1 MILEFTKHPILQPPS
16 DEEIVAL
23 GEMDYKLLQ
32 KLHDAHEGRIKAAE
46 EDPLRYGFELAGWS
60 RMRQSLENYDEVI
73 TFGGNRSGKTTGCA
87 KMVMEA
93 VTQNQDGHVVC
104 FSQNA
109 DTSVKVQQAAIW
121 EMMPKEFKRKTKSIE
136 GYINF
141 SMQNGFTGSSFIF
154 PDTRTRV
161 DFKTYTQ
168 FSNNQTILEG
178 FEFGFKGS
186 EGLNIGAWLDEYL
199 GDAALVNTLRFRLAT
214 RNSKMLLG
222 FTPIDGYTPFVSEY
236 LKGAETLETR
246 NAELLGREVPVKQ
259 YSPERDA
266 GIVYLHSD
274 ENPFGGYNRI
284 AKDLKNSSEDQIMV
298 RAYGLPTKSMTS
310 LLPNFSPEVN
320 VLSDKPNKYGQVFPD
335 YNGKINVEGKESLT
349 WYQVVDPAFARNY
362 VSIWAGVSESDEI
375 FIRREWPDR
384 GTYGEWALFGDPK
397 WRYGPASKKI
407 GYDVEMY
414 CELFKEIE
422 DELGIE
428 VMERIGDS
436 RFFAK
441 ENENNVDLFTKFY
454 DYGLNFIA
462 SDGQTE
468 QIGATALDEWFFYNP
483 NYDIDEANRPRCY
496 IHEDCGNLIESVIN
510 YNSQG
515 KADEA
520 LKDFFDVLR
529 YLRMSNGGYGPD
541 YFASNEMYTTMRNE
555 GGY

>member
-1 MILEFTKHPILQPPS
+1 MELSFTSHPILQPPS

-23 GEMDYKLLQ
+23 GEIDPKLLAN
-32 KLHDAHEGRIKAAE
+32 LHEAHEGRIRAAE
-46 EDPLRYGFELAGWS
+46 SDPLRHGFDLPGWD
-60 RMRQSLENYDEVI
+60 RMREAIEMYDEVI

-87 KMVMEA
+87 KMLMEA
-93 VTQNQDGHVVC
+93 VTNNQDGHVVC

-109 DTSVKVQQAAIW
+109 DTSVKVQQAAVW
-121 EMMPKEFKRKTKSIE
+121 EMMPKEFRKKTKSIE

-178 FEFGFKGS
+178 FEFGFKQSNGIN
-186 EGLNIGAWLDEYL
+186 LGAWLDEYL

-214 RNSKMLLG
+214 RNSKMILG

-236 LKGAETLETR
+236 LKGAETLENR
-246 NAELLGREVPVKQ
+246 HAELLGKDVPVKQ

-274 ENPFGGYNRI
+274 ENPFGGYDRI
-284 AKDLKNSSEDQIMV
+284 AKDLRNEHEDKIMV

-310 LLPNFSPEVN
+310 LIPNFSPELN
-320 VLSDKPNKYGQVFPD
+320 VLSEEPNRHGIVFPAL
-335 YNGKINVEGKESLT
+335 NQLT

-362 VSIWAGVSESDEI
+362 VALWAGVTEQGEI
-375 FIRREWPDR
+375 YIRREWPDR
-384 GTYGEWALFGDPK
+384 DTYGEWALFGDPK
-397 WRYGPASKKI
+397 WRYGPAAKKI
-407 GYDVEMY
+407 GMDVESY
-414 CELFKEIE
+414 VELFEEIE
-422 DELGIE
+422 DELG
-428 VMERIGDS
+428 VKVVERVGDS

-441 ENENNVDLFTKFY
+441 ENENNVDLFTTFY
-454 DYGLNFIA
+454 DHGMSFIP

-468 QIGATALDEWFFYNP
+468 QIGCTALDEWFSYNP
-483 NYDIDEANRPRCY
+483 NYEVDEANRPRCY
-496 IHEDCGNLIESVIN
+496 VHHSCGNLIESIIN
-510 YNSQG
+510 YNSAG
-515 KADEA
+515 KSDEA

-541 YFASNEMYTTMRNE
+541 YFASSEMETTARAT